1 MNDNNKPQGPEN
13 GGGNPW
19 MKSLLIW
26 VGILAALALFVQLFN
41 TSTTQTAGDTIPYST
56 FLDKV
61 QAGEVKAVNI
71 AVGTGVVTGTLASDG
86 KFRTNVPNDP
96 QLIPTLRE

>member
-1 MNDNNKPQGPEN
+1 DN
-13 GGGNPW
+13 
-19 MKSLLIW
+19 
-26 VGILAALALFVQLFN
+26 
-41 TSTTQTAGDTIPYST
+41 IPYST

-71 AVGTGVVTGTLASDG
+71 AVGSGVVTGTLSGEG

-96 QLIPTLRE
+96 QLIPTLRDKGVTINAKPEDGPNIWAYILYQSL